1 MIVYELKEYP
11 LLPISPYTEL
21 EDYSG
26 KTKAKLSLHRIYGT
40 DRFVADGNTYDYTGC
55 SVFSGLII
63 KHIYSTTT
71 WNITN
76 ELKHR
81 ICKFAPGRYR
91 RLRIVE
97 KP

>member
-11 LLPISPYTEL
+11 LLPISLSTEL

-26 KTKAKLSLHRIYGT
+26 RGYSYFPSRFIDA
-40 DRFVADGNTYDYTGC
+40 DRFVAGSRTYDHTGC
-55 SVFSGLII
+55 GVFGGFII
-63 KHIYSTTT
+63 KHMYSTTT

-76 ELKHR
+76 ELKHS
-81 ICKFAPGRYR
+81 ICKFAPGKYT